1 MDYSSYINHHH
12 QSGSFDP
19 QSCGLAGSLGVGVTG
34 SMDSAAAAG
43 AAALTNMACSYAD
56 LSACAQVNFNL
67 FINLITSLS
76 FFV

>member
-19 QSCGLAGSLGVGVTG
+19 QSCGLAGSLGVGVSG

-56 LSACAQVNFNL
+56 LSACAQVNF
-67 FINLITSLS
+67 I
-76 FFV
+76 